1 MPFGLGPAEV
11 IIVLAIVVL
20 IFGAHRLPVLGS
32 SMGKAIRSFH
42 QGVIGAGDAATTDRD
57 E

>member
-20 IFGAHRLPVLGS
+20 IFGARRLPVLGS